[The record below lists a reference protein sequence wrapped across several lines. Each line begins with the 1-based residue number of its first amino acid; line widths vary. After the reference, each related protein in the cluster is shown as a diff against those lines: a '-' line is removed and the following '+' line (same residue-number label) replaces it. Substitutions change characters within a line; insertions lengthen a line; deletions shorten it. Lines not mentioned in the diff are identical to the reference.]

1 MMTSATFT
9 RPRDTT
15 APGMTQVHLGHIYHV
30 AGSPTVSEAA
40 AALVSIPDGALVI
53 DDNGAVTFCGERTA
67 VPAGHQ
73 AATVLDHRPGFVLPG
88 FVDTHIHFPQT
99 YAGASYC
106 GGQLLEWLDRCT
118 YPAESR
124 FADAGFARRAAIEFC
139 TRRIAAGTT
148 AAMVFG
154 SPFPHAQDALFTQ
167 TLRSGLR
174 IVSGRGI
181 QTVGPQTARPLL
193 TSESDAIRLT
203 RDEIDTWHAADTGN
217 VDTAL
222 LHVAIV
228 PRFSLAVTTET
239 LKKLGELYDSVRDS
253 GVYVH
258 SHLNENNRPRTGE
271 VDAIKRAYQVDCYLD
286 TYDGKFL
293 PGSAVGGSSLLGRR
307 TILAHSVHCQDVEL
321 ARMAETRTSIAHCP
335 VSQLFLGSGTMP
347 WKRTVASGVNIAAG
361 TDFGA
366 GDEWLIPRVLGDAFK
381 VHISEPGTD
390 SVSLHPAEMLFT
402 GTLAGARALDMESR
416 FGNFDVGKE
425 ADFVVVDP
433 SGTPALQA
441 RLSRGVRSG
450 DTELAHDQTLFSL
463 LMGIRESSIA
473 EVYVRGRRITAEQGG
488 RTFPPTQGQ
497 AGKAP
502 LPDLDRG
509 LNQVRCDGTLS

>member
-1 MMTSATFT
+1 
-9 RPRDTT
+9 
-15 APGMTQVHLGHIYHV
+15 MTQVHLAHIYHV

-53 DDNGAVTFCGERTA
+53 DDSGTVAFCGERTA
-67 VPAGHQ
+67 IPAEHQ
-73 AATVLDHRPGFVLPG
+73 AATVSDHRPGFLLPG

-99 YAGASYC
+99 YAGDSYG
-106 GGQLLEWLDRCT
+106 GGQLLEWLDLCI
-118 YPAESR
+118 YPSESR
-124 FADAGFARRAAIEFC
+124 FADAEFARRAAVEFC
-139 TRRIAAGTT
+139 NRRIAAGTT
-148 AAMVFG
+148 TAMVFG

-167 TLRSGLR
+167 TQLSGLR

-181 QTVGPQTARPLL
+181 QTVGPETARPLL

-203 RDEIDTWHAADTGN
+203 HEEIDKWHAADTGN

-239 LKKLGELYDSVRDS
+239 LKNLGELYDSVRDR
-253 GVYVH
+253 GVYLH
-258 SHLNENNRPRTGE
+258 SHLNENNRPCTGE
-271 VDAIKRAYQVDCYLD
+271 IDAIKRAYRVNSYLD

-293 PGSAVGGSSLLGRR
+293 PGSAVGGKSLLGRR
-307 TILAHSVHCQDVEL
+307 TILAHGVHCQDVEL
-321 ARMAETRTSIAHCP
+321 ARMAETGTSIAHCP

-381 VHISEPGTD
+381 VHISEPGND

-402 GTLAGARALDMESR
+402 GTLAGARALDMEGR

-441 RLSRGVRSG
+441 ALSHGVRSG
-450 DTELAHDQTLFSL
+450 DADLARDQTLFAL
-463 LMGIRESSIA
+463 LMGLRESSIA
-473 EVYVRGRRITAEQGG
+473 EVYVRGSRVTAE
-488 RTFPPTQGQ
+488 
-497 AGKAP
+497 
-502 LPDLDRG
+502 LDRQTPDEKPRHSFHG
-509 LNQVRCDGTLS
+509 RGVQRRPSGGVCTTGRPSG